1 MCVNVHTAALQH
13 NLLFFYWQD
22 NNFYQQPFFLFF
34 FQLNA
39 LSCSKIIIL
48 ALANQHKKR
57 ELPINT
63 MCKQFA
69 FIVYLKIIPKYTNKF
84 FLTLLK

>member
-13 NLLFFYWQD
+13 NLLFFYWQG
-22 NNFYQQPFFLFF
+22 NSFYQQPFLV
-34 FQLNA
+34 FQPNA

-48 ALANQHKKR
+48 ALANKHKKR

-69 FIVYLKIIPKYTNKF
+69 FIVCLKIIQQYTNKF
-84 FLTLLK
+84 TLQHF